1 MISKHT
7 RGAWQYVVLLLLLG
21 MVAAA
26 CTPVD
31 EPPPQIGLL
40 LPELATARYE
50 TQDRPAFEKKVREL
64 CPECQI
70 TSLNADGD
78 AAVQERQADQLIA
91 AGIDVLVLDPVSSAG
106 AAPIV
111 VKAKD
116 EGIPVISYDRLVA
129 DANLDYFV
137 SFDGQAVGRLQAES
151 LVAAMGSIGASD
163 GVIVVVNGSP
173 DDNNAVQ
180 FNQGARLVLDTS
192 LLTIA
197 EEFWVPGWVPDDARS
212 LFAEVI
218 ERLGPDGFQGVYVAN
233 DGMAGGVIA
242 AMKDAGIDPTTVPVT
257 GQDAEL
263 AAIQRLLKGEQ
274 VMTVYKAL
282 AEEAGKAA
290 ELAVILAQGD
300 APEPGFVVNKVNNE
314 FKDVD
319 GVLLTPVAVT
329 VDDIAE
335 TVIADG
341 FWSIDEICIGEYDA
355 LCSAAGLK

>member
-1 MISKHT
+1 MINQHT
-7 RGAWQYVVLLLLLG
+7 RGAWKYVVVLLLLA
-21 MVAAA
+21 MAAVA

-31 EPPPQIGLL
+31 EEPAQIGLL

-50 TQDRPAFEKKVREL
+50 TQDRPAFEAKVREL
-64 CPECQI
+64 CPECQV
-70 TSLNADGD
+70 TSLNAAGD

-91 AGIDVLVLDPVSSAG
+91 AGIDVLVLDPVNSAE
-106 AAPIV
+106 AATIV
-111 VKAKD
+111 TKARD

-137 SFDGQAVGRLQAES
+137 SFDGQAVGRLQAEG
-151 LVAAMGSIGASD
+151 LIGAMGAVGAPD
-163 GVIVVVNGSP
+163 GIIVMVNGSP
-173 DDNNAVQ
+173 DDNNAVE
-180 FNQGARLVLDTS
+180 FNRGAHLVLDTS

-197 EEFWVPGWVPDDARS
+197 EEFWVPGWGPDDARA
-212 LFAEVI
+212 LFADVI
-218 ERLGPDGFQGVYVAN
+218 EKLGPDGFQGVYVAN

-242 AMKDAGIDPTTVPVT
+242 AMREAGIDPTAVPVT

-274 VMTVYKAL
+274 AMTVYKAL

-290 ELAVILAQGD
+290 ELAVILSRGE
-300 APEPGFVVNKVNNE
+300 APEPGFVVNKVNNV

-329 VDDIAE
+329 VDNIAD
-335 TVIADG
+335 TVVADG
-341 FWSIDEICIGEYDA
+341 FWSIDEICVGEYDA
-355 LCSAAGLK
+355 LCTAAGLK